1 MWRIA
6 AILFVGIIL
15 CSCASRWNMGDA
27 IPQWLGGLPKNLP
40 PRAGQPG
47 YEEYMR
53 RAREEAIPTE
63 KKTDEKSSP
72 EAQ

>member
-15 CSCASRWNMGDA
+15 CSCASGWNMGDV
-27 IPQWLGGLPKNLP
+27 IPQWLGGPPKNLP

-53 RAREEAIPTE
+53 RVREIPAE
-63 KKTDEKSSP
+63 KKTDEKSSTKP
-72 EAQ
+72 VD